1 MRILHVIKSL
11 NRGGAE
17 VMLKETVRLQ
27 RARGDVVDVAVFTD
41 EGAQVL
47 PEIEALG
54 VRVHVLHARTAPAMF
69 LAVEPLRALVAR
81 LRVDVMHAHL
91 PLAGVVARL
100 AGGAPVVYSEHN
112 VFESYHPLTQLAAR
126 ATWGLQRAVVAVS
139 DEVARSAPP
148 EARTGVPVVVVK
160 NGIDVDAFAGVDRA
174 AARAALGVDVDDV
187 VVGTVAVFRPAKQL
201 VRWVAAVDAAIE
213 RAPRLRAFIVGYGPL
228 QADVEAAVAH
238 ARHRARITL
247 LGPRDRVH
255 DFLGGVDIYVMTSS
269 HEGLPVALL
278 EAMAAGSCPVSTP
291 VGGIPEVVDA
301 ASGVLVDGDVVAG
314 VADTLV
320 ALADDGARRA
330 RLAAAARAVVAARF
344 SIAATVAQLDD
355 VYARARSR

>member
-17 VMLKETVRLQ
+17 VMLKETARLQ
-27 RARGDVVDVAVFTD
+27 RGRGDVVDVAVFTD
-41 EGAQVL
+41 AGAQVL

-69 LAVEPLRALVAR
+69 LAVEALRALVAR
-81 LRVDVMHAHL
+81 LRVDVVHAHL

-112 VFESYHPLTQLAAR
+112 VFQSYHPLTQLAAR

-139 DEVARSAPP
+139 DEVARMAPP
-148 EARTGVPVVVVK
+148 EAATGVPVVVVK
-160 NGIDVDAFAGVDRA
+160 NGIDVDAFARVDRA
-174 AARAALGVDVDDV
+174 AARAALGVAVDDV

-201 VRWVAAVDAAIE
+201 ARWVAAVDDAID

-228 QADVEAAVAH
+228 QAEVEAAVAA

-247 LGPRDRVH
+247 LGPRERVH
-255 DFLGGVDIYVMTSS
+255 EFLGGVDVYLMTSS

-278 EAMAAGSCPVSTP
+278 EAMAAGCCPVSTP
-291 VGGIPEVVDA
+291 VGGIPEVVDVD
-301 ASGVLVDGDVVAG
+301 SGVLCGVDGVSDA
-314 VADTLV
+314 LV
-320 ALADDGARRA
+320 ALAADGARRA
-330 RLAAAARAVVAARF
+330 RLAAGARAVVGARF
-344 SIAATVAQLDD
+344 SIAATVAQLDA